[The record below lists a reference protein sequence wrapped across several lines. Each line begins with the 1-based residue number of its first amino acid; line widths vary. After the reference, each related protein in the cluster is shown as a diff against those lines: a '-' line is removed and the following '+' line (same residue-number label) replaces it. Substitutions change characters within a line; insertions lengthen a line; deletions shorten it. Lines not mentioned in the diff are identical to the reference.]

1 MTWLQLAEHLKPYP
15 DVVWDLAKQC
25 GVTHA
30 VTSYPDDSPE
40 GHGWEPGPLRA
51 TQRRFRDAGLE
62 LAVIET
68 GFPWLHDGKVGG
80 PNADAEIARCQ
91 EVIRTLGGLGV
102 PVVCWNFM
110 AMFNWTRTDLGIPA
124 RGGALVTGYD
134 HTRQA
139 QLPFRPEHPVSEAQ
153 LWENLTRVMEAIV
166 PVAEEAG
173 VFLALHPDDPPI
185 SPILGVG
192 RILTSPEAMLRA
204 VELVPSRHNGI
215 TFCQGTFSTMGAD
228 VPAEIRRFGGRG
240 LVPFV
245 HFRDVRGRPEKFV
258 ETFHDAGQTDML
270 AALRTWKAVGFH
282 GPMRP
287 DHVPTMAGEENL
299 APGYQTLGRL
309 FALGYIT
316 GLLEAVGRD

>member
-91 EVIRTLGGLGV
+91 EVIRTLGGLGI

-134 HTRQA
+134 HAGQER
-139 QLPFRPEHPVSEAQ
+139 LPFRPEHPVSEEQ
-153 LWENLTRVMEAIV
+153 LWESLRRVMEAIV
-166 PVAEEAG
+166 PVAEAAG

-228 VPAEIRRFGGRG
+228 VPAEIRRFGRQNAIH
-240 LVPFV
+240 FV
-245 HFRDVRGRPEKFV
+245 HFRDVRGTPDSFE
-258 ETFHDAGQTDML
+258 ETFVDDGPTDM
-270 AALRTWKAVGFH
+270 AACIRAYLETGVDAPLRT
-282 GPMRP
+282 
-287 DHVPTMAGEENL
+287 DHSPTLTGDSAPVAGY
-299 APGYQTLGRL
+299 PTLGRL
-309 FALGYIT
+309 HSIGYVQ
-316 GLLEAVGRD
+316 GLLASCAS